1 MELKTQQAKRENF
14 EKILTFLASQRVRTS
29 TVTPRDL
36 ANGNLKSLMRLIL
49 SLASHYKPH
58 SVKQGRDSG
67 KKIIIHTF
75 IPLPTSSNVV
85 LPLQLQSPLSS
96 LAILSFL
103 SWLIACM
110 FLSLS
115 IKIASFRA
123 NSQTTPNLNVATN
136 RRFTQSNAEMEE
148 NDFKTVNALATLR
161 RQSSNYVSN
170 QQKRPILG

>member
-1 MELKTQQAKRENF
+1 
-14 EKILTFLASQRVRTS
+14 
-29 TVTPRDL
+29 
-36 ANGNLKSLMRLIL
+36 
-49 SLASHYKPH
+49 
-58 SVKQGRDSG
+58 
-67 KKIIIHTF
+67 
-75 IPLPTSSNVV
+75 
-85 LPLQLQSPLSS
+85 
-96 LAILSFL
+96 
-103 SWLIACM
+103 M